1 MIVIISV
8 TEKGNSIGRQ
18 IQSSIGG
25 DLFESFDVKERTLK
39 EITREAFDK
48 YKGIVF
54 ISSTGIAVRSIAEFL
69 KGKDKDPAVVVVDV
83 CSKFSISLV
92 SGHLGGANELTLEI
106 SKVLSNTAVI
116 TTATDNLDIMAPDVI
131 AKNNNLII
139 DSLKECKEL
148 ASSIV
153 NGKKV
158 FFLDERKLIPCP
170 KGYEITDTLQENTLW
185 ITDKDKEVPTV
196 TKLIRKDLV
205 LGIGCR
211 RGTKKEKIYSL
222 IEEVMQKNNLSLK
235 AIKNISSIDVKSNE
249 EGLLEVAK
257 DLQVPLSFFS
267 RDEIKIVEDKYIG
280 SEFVKNTVGVK
291 AVCEPV
297 IELSSAEIIINK
309 IKRDGITLA
318 IGRVI

>member
-235 AIKNISSIDVKSNE
+235 AIKNISSLKE
-249 EGLLEVAK
+249 K
-257 DLQVPLSFFS
+257 
-267 RDEIKIVEDKYIG
+267 
-280 SEFVKNTVGVK
+280 
-291 AVCEPV
+291 
-297 IELSSAEIIINK
+297 
-309 IKRDGITLA
+309 
-318 IGRVI
+318 